1 MSVKTILTLHIFICN
16 KLFLSILKLRFTNHT
31 SYSKYKMS
39 KPSKRIHEETETTS
53 NKKAKSGNKH
63 WALGLLDSMND
74 PELQVTSDDLCVVIK
89 DKYPKA
95 TFHYLVLPK
104 EEISS
109 LKKVNRD
116 HVKLLEHMI
125 KLGKTVIEE
134 HADYNFKFGYHA
146 EASMHRLHMHIIS
159 DDMNSPCLKNKKHW
173 NTFTTKFFISAEGK
187 ISNQFCLP
195 VKLQQLVF
203 CCCRYY

>member
-1 MSVKTILTLHIFICN
+1 
-16 KLFLSILKLRFTNHT
+16 
-31 SYSKYKMS
+31 MS
-39 KPSKRIHEETETTS
+39 KPSKRKHDDTETSS
-53 NKKAKSGNKH
+53 NKKPKSGNKH
-63 WALGLLDSMND
+63 WALGLLDSIND

-95 TFHYLVLPK
+95 AFHYLVLPK
-104 EEISS
+104 DEISN

-125 KLGKTVIEE
+125 ELGKTITEK
-134 HADYNFKFGYHA
+134 HIDHNFKFGYHA

-173 NTFTTKFFISAEGK
+173 NTFTTKFFISAEDIVDDLKENGK
-187 ISNQFCLP
+187 VTLP
-195 VKLQQLVF
+195 SPEKLKEYLNAPLVCHKCSF
-203 CCCRYY
+203 KPKNLPDLKKHILTHLKK